1 MPRSYILSG
10 EHDFLGENGPETR
23 SEKEASQ
30 RRGQWVQDS
39 GLRADGR
46 KIPRLHVPR
55 LVGSL
60 RGKRG

>member
-30 RRGQWVQDS
+30 RRKYETI
-39 GLRADGR
+39 R
-46 KIPRLHVPR
+46 KVRC
-55 LVGSL
+55 
-60 RGKRG
+60 